1 MAAAVLT
8 RDGHAGRAY
17 HLTGPEVLTPRQM
30 IRHLAE
36 ATGRDLCFEELT
48 PGQAR
53 QEWGTPGSRPNLSLF
68 PGLQADPRSRRRRRR
83 GHVPED
89 DPYAERVRHHVTDTV
104 EQGTGRPPRTFARWA
119 VEHARHF
126 RP

>member
-1 MAAAVLT
+1 
-8 RDGHAGRAY
+8 
-17 HLTGPEVLTPRQM
+17 M

-48 PGQAR
+48 PGQTR

-68 PGLQADPRSRRRRRR
+68 QAFKQIPGVGDADVVDMYLKTTPTPNEY
-83 GHVPED
+83 GTT
-89 DPYAERVRHHVTDTV
+89 VTDTV